1 MASEQEVAYI
11 PLNLSTEDFDG
22 LKYHKS
28 SFNKGI
34 KDSSYIAGVVTSLL
48 NTGLEKDQVSVIMC
62 EIVKSGLIKA
72 E

>member
-1 MASEQEVAYI
+1 MASEHEVPYI
-11 PLNLSTEDFDG
+11 PMLIDSDDYS
-22 LKYHKS
+22 LKYNKS

-34 KDSSYIAGVVTSLL
+34 KESSYMAGMITGLL
-48 NTGLEKDQVSVIMC
+48 NTGLEKDQVSEIIC